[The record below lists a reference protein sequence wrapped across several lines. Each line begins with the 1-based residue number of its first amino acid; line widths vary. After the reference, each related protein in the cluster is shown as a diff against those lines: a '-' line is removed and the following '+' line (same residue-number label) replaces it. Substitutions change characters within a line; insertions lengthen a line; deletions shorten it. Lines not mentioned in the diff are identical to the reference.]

1 MSKFSKGKIE
11 VTSPEHSAYVQE
23 KLFELGYDWSEGDK
37 TPQYTDARFLF
48 TDNDGCI
55 NYEPDDEE
63 YFKNKNCEQF
73 DYPMPPKTDSLNL
86 AGCVFKFPEDE
97 TKSKELQEYLFS
109 QGYYWVGSAKKYFK
123 LRGSYF
129 VTINSY
135 GCMSVIYLGDI
146 KPTHELN
153 LKVKYSLSVEKLLE
167 TVTIEGKTFLK
178 SDYDAFL
185 EKAIND

>member
-1 MSKFSKGKIE
+1 MSQFEEGKIE
-11 VTSPEHSAYVQE
+11 VTSPEHSVYVQQ
-23 KLFELGYDWSEGDK
+23 KLFDLGYHWGGGLK
-37 TPQYTDARFLF
+37 TAKYTDARFLF
-48 TDNDGCI
+48 TDKQGCI
-55 NYEPDDEE
+55 TYEQDDED
-63 YFKNKNCEQF
+63 YFKSEKCEQF
-73 DYPMPPKTDSLNL
+73 DYPMPSKTDSLNL

-109 QGYYWVGSAKKYFK
+109 QGYYWLGYAKKYFK

-135 GCMSVIYLGDI
+135 GCMSVLYLGDI

-178 SDYDAFL
+178 SDYDVFL